1 MRSVC
6 VFCGSSSR
14 ATDAYFDA
22 ARRTGAEI
30 ARRGLRLIYGG
41 ASVGLMGALADA
53 ALHAG
58 GAVIGVIP
66 QSLVD
71 KEVAHT
77 RLTHQHVVESMHDR
91 KALMSELADA
101 FLALPGGLG
110 TLDELFETLTWAQL
124 GFHHKP
130 VALLNA
136 EGYFDS
142 LLRFLD
148 RAVEDGFLHPAHRGM
163 IHVAADPAA
172 LLDSMLHHVPP
183 AAGKWWQRP

>member
-14 ATDAYFDA
+14 VRQPYFDA
-22 ARRTGAEI
+22 ARRTGSEI

-41 ASVGLMGALADA
+41 AGVGLMGALADA
-53 ALHAG
+53 ALEAG

-71 KEVAHT
+71 REVAHA
-77 RLTHQHVVESMHDR
+77 RLTQQHVVESMHDR
-91 KALMSELADA
+91 KALMNELADA

-148 RAVEDGFLHPAHRGM
+148 RAVEEGFLHPAHRGM
-163 IHVAADPAA
+163 IHSDGDPGA
-172 LLDSMLHHVPP
+172 LLDSMRGYVPP